1 MKSIRVSKNKVKNF
15 LSERLAKSIIN
26 ADENDLISVLRYNAL
41 GGFEFLSDEDLFEY
55 INAILPELNFVE
67 LAGSDD
73 DALNLSIKKEF
84 KDEEDAI
91 FIDVQ
96 RALQVI

>member
-1 MKSIRVSKNKVKNF
+1 MKSIRVSKNKVKNY

-67 LAGSDD
+67 LSGSDD

>member
-26 ADENDLISVLRYNAL
+26 ADENDLVSVLRYNAL

-67 LAGSDD
+67 LTDSDD
-73 DALNLSIKKEF
+73 DTLNLSIKKEY

-96 RALQVI
+96 RVLQVI

>member
-67 LAGSDD
+67 LSGSDD

>member
-73 DALNLSIKKEF
+73 DTLNLSIKKEF